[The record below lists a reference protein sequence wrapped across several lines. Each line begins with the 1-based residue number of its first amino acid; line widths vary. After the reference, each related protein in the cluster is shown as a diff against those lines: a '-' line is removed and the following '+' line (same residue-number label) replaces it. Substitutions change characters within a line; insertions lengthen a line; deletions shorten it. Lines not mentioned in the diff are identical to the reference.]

1 MGTGASSSSSSSLS
15 SSRVKALL
23 ISVRQRH
30 RCRRCMRAVNGN
42 YRPGDARPAAIIA
55 ARLRVSATAM
65 SRISP
70 SLVMAGL
77 GLLALAAFGLALSIG
92 SVALDASSVA
102 RAFLG
107 FGDETQRA
115 IVRELRLPRAVAA
128 FATGGALALAGA
140 LLQVLLKN
148 PLADPYVLGVSGGAA
163 VGALTAMLLGAVAW
177 MVPAGAFAGAVAST
191 AIVFGLARGR
201 GAWSPT
207 RLLLTG
213 IVVAAGWAAVVALI
227 LSLAPEAQ
235 LRGMLFWLIGDL
247 SAPPATWTPLIVLLF
262 ALAVALPFA
271 RDLNALARG
280 ETLAASLGVDV
291 ARLPWL
297 LFALSALLTA
307 TAVTVAGAIG
317 FVGLIVPQ
325 LIRLAVGNDQRVVLP
340 AAALGGGAL
349 LLLAD
354 TLSRVLVAPAQLPV
368 GVITALI
375 GVPLFL
381 FLLARDQRR

>member
-1 MGTGASSSSSSSLS
+1 
-15 SSRVKALL
+15 
-23 ISVRQRH
+23 
-30 RCRRCMRAVNGN
+30 MRAVNGN

-55 ARLRVSATAM
+55 ARSRVSATAM

-70 SLVMAGL
+70 SLVLAGL
-77 GLLALAAFGLALSIG
+77 ALLALAAFGLALSIG
-92 SVALDASSVA
+92 SVALDATSVA

-163 VGALTAMLLGAVAW
+163 VGALTAMLLGALAW

-213 IVVAAGWAAVVALI
+213 IVVAAGWGAVVALI

-247 SAPPATWTPLIVLLF
+247 SAPPAAWTPLAAMLLVL
-262 ALAVALPFA
+262 VIALPFA

-280 ETLAASLGVDV
+280 ETAAAV
-291 ARLPWL
+291 
-297 LFALSALLTA
+297 LTA

-325 LIRLAVGNDQRVVLP
+325 LIRLAIGNDQRIVLP
-340 AAALGGGAL
+340 AAALGGGVL
-349 LLLAD
+349 LLFAD
-354 TLSRVLVAPAQLPV
+354 TLSRVVVAPAQLPV

-381 FLLARDQRR
+381 FLLARDQRQ

>member
-1 MGTGASSSSSSSLS
+1 
-15 SSRVKALL
+15 
-23 ISVRQRH
+23 
-30 RCRRCMRAVNGN
+30 
-42 YRPGDARPAAIIA
+42 
-55 ARLRVSATAM
+55 M

-70 SLVMAGL
+70 SLVLAGL
-77 GLLALAAFGLALSIG
+77 SLLALAAFGLALSIG
-92 SVALDASSVA
+92 SVALDATSVA

-107 FGDETQRA
+107 LGDETQRA

-163 VGALTAMLLGAVAW
+163 VGALTAMLLGALAW

-213 IVVAAGWAAVVALI
+213 IVVAAGWGAVVALI

-247 SAPPATWTPLIVLLF
+247 SAPPAAWTPLVAVVL
-262 ALAVALPFA
+262 ALVVAMSFA
-271 RDLNALARG
+271 RDFNALARG
-280 ETLAASLGVDV
+280 EALAASVGVDV

-307 TAVTVAGAIG
+307 VAVTIAGAIG
-317 FVGLIVPQ
+317 FVGLIIPQ
-325 LIRLAVGNDQRVVLP
+325 AIRLVLGNDQRVILP
-340 AAALGGGAL
+340 ASALGGGVL
-349 LLLAD
+349 LLIAD
-354 TLSRVLVAPAQLPV
+354 TLARSVVAPNQLPV
-368 GVITALI
+368 GVITAMI

-381 FLLARDQRR
+381 ILLSRHHLR

>member
-1 MGTGASSSSSSSLS
+1 
-15 SSRVKALL
+15 LL
-23 ISVRQRH
+23 VL
-30 RCRRCMRAVNGN
+30 A
-42 YRPGDARPAAIIA
+42 
-55 ARLRVSATAM
+55 
-65 SRISP
+65 
-70 SLVMAGL
+70 SLV
-77 GLLALAAFGLALSIG
+77 LLALAAFALALSTG
-92 SVALDASSVA
+92 SVAIDARSVA
-102 RAFLG
+102 RAIFG

-140 LLQVLLKN
+140 LLQVLLRN

-163 VGALTAMLLGAVAW
+163 VGALTAMLVGAVAW
-177 MVPAGAFAGAVAST
+177 MVPTAAFAGALVST

-213 IVVAAGWAAVVALI
+213 IIVAAGWAAVVALI
-227 LSLAPEAQ
+227 LSLAPETQ

-247 SAPPATWTPLIVLLF
+247 SAPPATWTPLAAVVLVL
-262 ALAVALPFA
+262 VAAMAFA
-271 RDLNALARG
+271 RDFNALARG
-280 ETLAASLGVDV
+280 EMMAASVGVDV

-307 TAVTVAGAIG
+307 VAVTVAGAIG

-325 LIRLAVGNDQRVVLP
+325 AVRLVLGNDQRVVLP
-340 AAALGGGAL
+340 ASALGGGVL
-349 LLLAD
+349 LLIAD
-354 TLSRVLVAPAQLPV
+354 TLARVVAAPAQLPV
-368 GVITALI
+368 GVITAMI

-381 FLLARDQRR
+381 VLLSRDQAR

>member
-1 MGTGASSSSSSSLS
+1 
-15 SSRVKALL
+15 
-23 ISVRQRH
+23 
-30 RCRRCMRAVNGN
+30 
-42 YRPGDARPAAIIA
+42 
-55 ARLRVSATAM
+55 M
-65 SRISP
+65 SRIP
-70 SLVMAGL
+70 PLLLLTA
-77 GLLALAAFGLALSIG
+77 LLALAFAAFALALSVG
-92 SVALDASSVA
+92 SVALDATSLA
-102 RAFLG
+102 RALLG
-107 FGDETQRA
+107 HGDDTARA
-115 IVRELRLPRAVAA
+115 IVRELRLPRAMAA

-163 VGALTAMLLGAVAW
+163 VGALTAMLLGAAAW
-177 MVPAGAFAGAVAST
+177 LVPAGAFGGAFAST
-191 AIVFGLARGR
+191 VIVFGLAHGR

-213 IVVAAGWAAVVALI
+213 VIVAAGWAAVVALI

-247 SAPPATWTPLIVLLF
+247 SAPPAAWTPLAALLIVL
-262 ALAVALPFA
+262 AVTLPFA

-280 ETLAASLGVDV
+280 EMVAASLGVDV

-307 TAVTVAGAIG
+307 IAVTIAGAIG

-325 LIRLAVGNDQRVVLP
+325 VIRLAIGNDQRIVLP
-340 AAALGGGAL
+340 AATLGGGVL
-349 LLLAD
+349 LLFAD
-354 TLSRVLVAPAQLPV
+354 TLARVIVAPTQLPV

-381 FLLARDQRR
+381 FLFARDQAR